1 MGSAARLIEMS
12 AFEIVVERLA
22 SVSRRIM
29 RPVSVIVVSPAD
41 PLVIAA
47 GARDSDTV
55 AAEGPTVW
63 LLCPDTGVTGA
74 AILAERLLE
83 SCDSTANAH
92 VVAFPH
98 AVVDPAEI
106 VPFARSFSGV
116 ADGGMRVSIAASGD
130 DDALDLTSEASA
142 TARPQAG

>member
-41 PLVIAA
+41 PLAIAA

-83 SCDSTANAH
+83 SCDETANAH

-106 VPFARSFSGV
+106 VPFARAFSGV
-116 ADGGMRVSIAASGD
+116 ANGGMRVSIAASGD
-130 DDALDLTSEASA
+130 EELDLTMDTEEP
-142 TARPQAG
+142 ARPPAG